1 MVHAFSP
8 STWEADLC
16 EFKASLVCRVSS
28 RTAKDTQRNPASK
41 EKKRIEKGSLQKEQ
55 VERGCLVSFSLRA
68 LLR

>member
-1 MVHAFSP
+1 
-8 STWEADLC
+8 
-16 EFKASLVCRVSS
+16 VSS